1 MASEAESN
9 GRDSEGPIPV
19 KRVLS
24 KCDTAAVTLP
34 TFESPA
40 KAHAAFAVDM
50 VETQK
55 ALGWSYTNES
65 TGLEEWRMHAE
76 KSVQAALGLVDGST
90 PAQQLAISTAFAGY
104 SARLRRAASPSAAW
118 LQPQPELS
126 VPPEELASG
135 APRAK
140 VDRSVIEHLIDL
152 RFVTNQLAVTVR
164 KAKSAHDETLVKA
177 AALKVGAIT
186 ALSVSGSLFAC
197 FLLLMLV
204 FVFIKIEVDLR
215 DIRNAIKEDPLVGA
229 KEMQR
234 TLPSFVDARPQ
245 KGISYTD
252 SELEAMRSAAGRS
265 GRA

>member
-1 MASEAESN
+1 MNADAETN
-9 GRDSEGPIPV
+9 GRDSEGSIPV

-24 KCDTAAVTLP
+24 KCDTANVTLP

-65 TGLEEWRMHAE
+65 AGLEQWRMHAE
-76 KSVQAALGLVDGST
+76 KIEQAVLVPVENST
-90 PAQQLAISTAFAGY
+90 PAQQLAVSTVFAGY

-118 LQPQPELS
+118 IQPETE
-126 VPPEELASG
+126 VPSSPDGSPLEIS
-135 APRAK
+135 RQK
-140 VDRSVIEHLIDL
+140 VDRSVVAHLTDL

-164 KAKSAHDETLVKA
+164 KAKSAYDEALATAVTLKA
-177 AALKVGAIT
+177 SAVMAGYASAV
-186 ALSVSGSLFAC
+186 LFAC

-215 DIRNAIKEDPLVGA
+215 DIRNGLKENHAIL
-229 KEMQR
+229 Q
-234 TLPSFVDARPQ
+234 T
-245 KGISYTD
+245 
-252 SELEAMRSAAGRS
+252 
-265 GRA
+265 